1 MTAQT
6 AWAWTGSG
14 TSTDVTG
21 TAAVVSD
28 DYCGDNVTWTMTDTN
43 SDGTYET
50 LTISGT
56 GEMWNYTKD
65 QTPWLFSYRD
75 NITTVVID
83 NGVTHICDYAF
94 DRCSNLTSI
103 EIPSSMKSI
112 GDGAFNKCSK
122 LTTVAVRSSFPLTTL
137 GTNAFN
143 GCSALTTI
151 YVPTASVDDYKA
163 AANWSDKSS
172 IITGYDGMGNCGT
185 SGHESEVTWV
195 LAQYGV
201 LMISGT
207 GAMAD
212 YSAGNAPWYHDR
224 ASITSIVI
232 DEGVTHIGNY
242 AFYGCNNENLTSA
255 TIYAPSLTT
264 YSSTAF
270 AGTNAKLKIHVF
282 NGRVDTYKSGWSDY
296 ASRIEAITIPAVEA
310 ETGEYWATYFNN
322 LSNAQAPS
330 GTQVFK
336 VTLSGTSLTLT
347 EIPDRIINKGKGVV
361 LKSASSSIQPEYAA
375 SGSTHSYISNRLEG
389 KMTRITNPGNAYVLK
404 NGSDGIGFYCLS
416 DADGIDAQTA
426 YLTYSGTEEFLPLAC
441 TVTMNASGIMTYA
454 STQALDFTGIAGLSA
469 YIVSAFDGTAGTLTL
484 SSVGAVPAGTGLLLK
499 GTPSTKFTI
508 PVATNA
514 SAPTTNY
521 LHGVTSGETIVYQT
535 EDNGGVEYTNFILAN
550 GNYGIDWYTL
560 SEAGAIGANKAY
572 LSLPTASLN
581 SSSGAQGFT
590 WVYDNGVTGI
600 VEMRNE
606 RNERN
611 GCAWYTLSGRKLAN
625 GQKPTAKGLYI
636 HNGRKVVIK

>member
-112 GDGAFNKCSK
+112 GNYAFNICSK
-122 LTTVAVRSSFPLTTL
+122 LTTVAVKRLFPLTTL
-137 GTNAFN
+137 GTKAFD

-172 IITGYDGMGNCGT
+172 IIMGYDGMGNCGT
-185 SGHESEVTWV
+185 TGHESEVTWV

-201 LMISGT
+201 LMISGM

-212 YSAGNAPWYHDR
+212 YSAGNAPWYSDR

-255 TIYAPSLTT
+255 TIYAPSLTM

-282 NGRVDTYKSGWSDY
+282 NGCVDTYKSGWSDY
-296 ASRIEAITIPAVEA
+296 ASRIEAITIPAEEA

-336 VTLSGTSLTLT
+336 VTLSGTSLKLV

-375 SGSTHSYISNRLEG
+375 SGSTHSYNSNRLEG
-389 KMTRITNPGNAYVLK
+389 KMTRITNPGNAYMLK
-404 NGSDGIGFYCLS
+404 NGSDGIGFYRLS
-416 DADGIDAQTA
+416 DTDDIVAQTA

-441 TVTMNASGIMTYA
+441 TVTMNSAGIMTYA
-454 STQALDFTGIAGLSA
+454 SKTALDFTGIAGLTA
-469 YIVSAFDGTAGTLTL
+469 YIVSDFSGSTLTL

-499 GTPSTKFTI
+499 GTPSTTFTV
-508 PVATNA
+508 PVATSA
-514 SAPTTNY
+514 SAPAQNY
-521 LHGVTSGETIVYQT
+521 LVGVTDATT
-535 EDNGGVEYTNFILAN
+535 EVPVTTSTNTNFILAN

-572 LSLPTASLN
+572 LSLPTNQLNLSNNAAGFQWIYEGETTNLRPTPSPSLY
-581 SSSGAQGFT
+581 GGE
-590 WVYDNGVTGI
+590 WYD
-600 VEMRNE
+600 
-606 RNERN
+606 
-611 GCAWYTLSGRKLAN
+611 LSGRKLS
-625 GQKPTAKGLYI
+625 QKPTKKGIYI
-636 HNGRKVVIK
+636 NNGRKVVIK